1 MSEVNPG
8 PTVVTGDNVMGK
20 GSPMMIGA
28 AATSYVSFYGVTPA
42 QQVASAVQATITATW
57 VTISDGAQGFG
68 FQTSDQII
76 SVIAQLKMIA
86 HVLKTLG
93 IWKGTA

>member
-1 MSEVNPG
+1 MANSKSIGTAYSDPG
-8 PTVVTGDNVMGK
+8 ELTIENSTFGASSTDTISFFNVTKV
-20 GSPMMIGA
+20 A
-28 AATSYVSFYGVTPA
+28 QPA
-42 QQVASAVQATITATW
+42 DAVQATITATW

-76 SVIAQLKMIA
+76 SVIAQLKQIA

-93 IWKGTA
+93 LWKGAA